1 MSKYYEYFASGVEG
15 RQSVLEGS
23 CTRCIWGAHKLGI
36 GNVHQLSPF
45 NWRVCRDYFSSLIV
59 ESHHFRFGGNN
70 LQKAV
75 EPVSTW
81 TVQPERICQ
90 AWRFALHLSRNIR
103 TWVWSAPKNLQTSSL
118 LLLNLS
124 HWKQE
129 STQNRNSVPCFLMAT
144 LHGRMWS
151 QGLNSGLPVCQ
162 AMTDLLENEAPKIL
176 EKIPKDFFFFLKKAF
191 FPRFEIFSVKMRK
204 LHERFLKASK
214 TSLLIAWIHGMPQ
227 WFEMIAT
234 VCCDMMWYAM
244 TWY

>member
-1 MSKYYEYFASGVEG
+1 MWSEKLSLNQFKAMSKYYEYFASGVEG
-15 RQSVLEGS
+15 RQNVLEGS

-45 NWRVCRDYFSSLIV
+45 NWRVCRDYFGNFSSLIG

-90 AWRFALHLSRNIR
+90 VWRFALHLSRNIR
-103 TWVWSAPKNLQTSSL
+103 TWVWSAPKKNLQTSSL

-176 EKIPKDFFFFLKKAF
+176 EKSPKDFVKYRIFFFIFIFKGGI
-191 FPRFEIFSVKMRK
+191 FPKIRNIYCQDE
-204 LHERFLKASK
+204 E
-214 TSLLIAWIHGMPQ
+214 T
-227 WFEMIAT
+227 
-234 VCCDMMWYAM
+234 
-244 TWY
+244 